1 MADLNN
7 TDYLK
12 YDATS
17 MQQLLRRKLTEK
29 GYYTDQM
36 YPGSDIKMVM
46 DIFSWTFGC
55 LTYML
60 NNSAAESMFDSAV
73 VYEHL
78 NKLVKILSYKPR
90 GYITSNSKFSLTVNE
105 KDDGSLYSGVLR
117 IPRFTSLLIG
127 GSDDYGY
134 PIRYTFLEDY
144 EINVDNGVIKNLSTS
159 EYPTLYN
166 GFINNL
172 E

>member
-60 NNSAAESMFDSAV
+60 NNSAAESMFENIIIQTSRI
-73 VYEHL
+73 Y
-78 NKLVKILSYKPR
+78 NK
-90 GYITSNSKFSLTVNE
+90 
-105 KDDGSLYSGVLR
+105 
-117 IPRFTSLLIG
+117 
-127 GSDDYGY
+127 
-134 PIRYTFLEDY
+134 
-144 EINVDNGVIKNLSTS
+144 
-159 EYPTLYN
+159 
-166 GFINNL
+166 
-172 E
+172 